1 MADDPRWARV
11 QMWRP
16 VREVLVAAD
25 QLFEE
30 AESLRE
36 ASEAEPV
43 GRPVVAAA
51 GPPAPPA
58 SYARK
63 RRALRDA
70 LETRLDPALI
80 DHVGLWQKHLAM
92 TAIAAFIDERERVA
106 LGPLADAWRL
116 PLLQTELL
124 EIDDGGDRFFAQLG
138 ELLGRADVHALV
150 FEVHLYCLRAGFVG
164 RLRDRRHDLEK
175 LQAKVVARVRAE
187 QPRRPSPPVAP
198 PSPPVRRRVGFI
210 TFPIRYYMGALAAV
224 VAMFVTLRIASN
236 REVAGSKVAAYC
248 ERRVGGGHEEGAR

>member
-25 QLFEE
+25 KLFEE

-36 ASEAEPV
+36 ASEAEPL
-43 GRPVVAAA
+43 GRPVVAPA
-51 GPPAPPA
+51 GPPAAPA
-58 SYARK
+58 GYARK
-63 RRALRDA
+63 RRELRDA

-80 DHVGLWQKHLAM
+80 DHVGLWQKHLIM
-92 TAIAAFIDERERVA
+92 TAVAAFIDERERVA

-116 PLLQTELL
+116 PLVQTELL

-187 QPRRPSPPVAP
+187 QPRRPSPTAP
-198 PSPPVRRRVGFI
+198 PSPPGRRRVGYI
-210 TFPIRYYMGALAAV
+210 TFPLRYYLGAAAAV
-224 VAMFVTLRIASN
+224 VAMFATLRIASN
-236 REVAGSKVAAYC
+236 REVADSKVADYC
-248 ERRVGGGHEEGAR
+248 QSRVGGEEEGRR